1 MLKTPLITA
10 LALGTATLATT
21 GQAQAAD
28 LTISCGA
35 VGAELTLCEE
45 GVRAWEEATGHRV
58 DIVSTPNSSTERL
71 SLYQQILSANSRD
84 IDVFQI
90 DVIWPGLLANH
101 LLDLREALGDEAG
114 EGHFEAIVENNT
126 VDGRLVA
133 MPWFTDA
140 GVLYYRADLLEQHG
154 HEPPETWEQLT
165 EIAREIQAAER
176 EAGNSR
182 MHGFVFQGRAYE
194 GLTVNALEWVASHG
208 GGSVVEPDGEIS
220 INNAQAAAALDLAAS
235 WVGEIAPSGVLNYTE
250 EEARGVFQ
258 GGNAVFMRNWPY
270 AWALS
275 QSDGSEVRGKVG
287 VTQLPAGGDG
297 TSAAGLGGWNLAVSR
312 YSENPELAAD
322 LVAFLTGHE
331 EQKRRAIAGA
341 YNPTLAALYEDEEV
355 LEAVPFFGEL
365 YDTFVN
371 AVARPSAVTGDA
383 YGRVSNAFFSAA
395 HDVLSGSRSGEQAVA
410 DLERELSRVKRRNW

>member
-126 VDGRLVA
+126 VEGRLVA

-165 EIAREIQAAER
+165 EIAGEIQAAER